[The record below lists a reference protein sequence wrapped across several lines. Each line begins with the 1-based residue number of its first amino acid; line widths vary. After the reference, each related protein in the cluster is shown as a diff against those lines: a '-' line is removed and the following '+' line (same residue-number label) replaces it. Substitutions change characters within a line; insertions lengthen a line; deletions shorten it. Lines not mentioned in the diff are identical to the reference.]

1 MKKRFIFFIKET
13 VRKFLLQ
20 VKRILFGIR
29 QSDLLTIP
37 VLCGGTRLKNR
48 WAVHMKKNMKRENLC
63 GKKSASES

>member
-48 WAVHMKKNMKRENLC
+48 WAVHMKKNMK
-63 GKKSASES
+63 KKICVEKRGASES